1 MSAWSLRAL
10 AALLAVALIG
20 GCGQESNV
28 PEKNHA
34 SSTSSPSARESPPRD
49 AGKFFTWQEMH
60 ELGQQ
65 KRRIAKTVHAWEFFV
80 EMAARFSGY
89 ADPRWEDISTRS
101 FWENRSEGENT
112 PGGNRG
118 PVTLRLINIEARG
131 KTALAAICLD
141 NRQTE
146 VTIGE
151 SSDWKPYEPEIA
163 LTSPKLRRDN
173 RSPTGWI
180 VSGTWSPQMDR
191 KDCERSFADE
201 EPVVSRTGAPPGFD

>member
-1 MSAWSLRAL
+1 RVPAARCRKVLYLAGNARARP
-10 AALLAVALIG
+10 AEATYR
-20 GCGQESNV
+20 QD
-28 PEKNHA
+28 
-34 SSTSSPSARESPPRD
+34 SARMGVLCGD
-49 AGKFFTWQEMH
+49 GC
-60 ELGQQ
+60 
-65 KRRIAKTVHAWEFFV
+65 TVF
-80 EMAARFSGY
+80 RLCG
-89 ADPRWEDISTRS
+89 PRWEDISTRS

-118 PVTLRLINIEARG
+118 PVTLRLVNIEARG